1 MIANFKRKFQLVKT
15 ENPDAKGLGLFW
27 IFIIELFSVGFQLL
41 SAKYYLR
48 NCTRVGALTRTLGK
62 PIINTKGEII
72 IGDNVALWSIFERTK
87 LLVRRGASLKIG
99 TDCRINGAHI
109 GVSNSVIIGN
119 SVRIA
124 PYSLI
129 LDNDFHDL
137 QNRRKE
143 GKNAPIIIGNN
154 VWIATRATILKG
166 VKIGDGAIVATG
178 AVVTKDV
185 PPYCVVAGVPAKVI
199 KRLDMPN
206 LEVDAEFTKN
216 PIILSLS
223 NG

>member
-1 MIANFKRKFQLVKT
+1 MIARFRQKLSLVKKD
-15 ENPDAKGLGLFW
+15 NPNTGSVKLVF
-27 IFIIELFSVGFQLL
+27 IFIAELISVSRQLL
-41 SAKYYLR
+41 MAKYYLR
-48 NCTRVGALTRTLGK
+48 HCTQVGKLARTLGS
-62 PIINTKGEII
+62 PIIKTKGKII

-87 LLVRRGASLKIG
+87 LLVRRGAMLQIG
-99 TDCRINGAHI
+99 SDCRINGAHI
-109 GVSNSVIIGN
+109 GVSSTVIIGN

-137 QNRRKE
+137 QNRLKE

-154 VWIATRATILKG
+154 VWIATRATVLKG

-185 PPYCVVAGVPAKVI
+185 PPYCVVAGVPAKII
-199 KRLDMPN
+199 KRLDLPM
-206 LEVDAEFTKN
+206 EMDMEHIKN
-216 PIILSLS
+216 PVVLSVS
-223 NG
+223 NS